1 MIFCFQYRDPLIGVL
16 DYIVKVGILIF
27 SCFACICTYR
37 LRKKCPD
44 TVTIARD
51 NDLRLVKEVSV

>member
-27 SCFACICTYR
+27 SCICTYR
-37 LRKKCPD
+37 LRKKCPN
-44 TVTIARD
+44 TVAIARD
-51 NDLRLVKEVSV
+51 DDLRLVKEVSV